1 MASQKKNTKGIDPIQ
16 RELIEKAQSRARQKR
31 RLYVHFILFLIGS
44 AVFILLNVV
53 FNVGQNYRPLEVD
66 WFVWAIILWAIIFLS
81 HAFNVFITNK
91 FLGKDWENNQI
102 ERLVAQQQKRIDKL
116 RAQVEKDLPLP
127 SKKELRHSTPN
138 PNSPIEDPANPESPF
153 KPIKSTQ
160 DPKDNPNKN
169 LNP

>member
-1 MASQKKNTKGIDPIQ
+1 MASQKKNPRGIDPIQ

-53 FNVGQNYRPLEVD
+53 FNVGQNYRPLGID
-66 WFVWAIILWAIIFLS
+66 WFVWAIILWTVIFFI
-81 HAFNVFITNK
+81 HAFNVFVTNK
-91 FLGKDWENNQI
+91 FLGKEWENNQV

-127 SKKELRHSTPN
+127 SKKELRNPTPN
-138 PNSPIEDPANPESPF
+138 PSTPSEDPTDPAE
-153 KPIKSTQ
+153 PIKPTQ
-160 DPKDNPNKN
+160 DPEKGPDKN
-169 LNP
+169 LNT